1 MNLLT
6 HQTAK
11 FEGSVVIPSSKS
23 QSIRAL
29 MIATMACGE
38 SHLHHVLEAQD
49 TEDAIRICQSFGAVI
64 EKIEPACHEFCL
76 SVKSE
81 GVPFKNRGGG
91 VALTPG
97 AQKFFSGNSGI
108 TTLFSMPLFGLRENF
123 QNSAILDCG
132 EQMRKRPFQPLMKAL
147 RQLGLQI
154 EPDHFPL
161 QISGQL
167 NGGKIEIDGINSQ
180 YLSALLLA
188 APYTQKPVEIIV
200 KNLQERPYVEMTLQ
214 WLRRQQIQFEHL
226 GGPHGSPSSHSRH
239 DSTSAAFQVAA
250 SSGNPIMATSNT
262 DLSESFYIKSGQ
274 KYQPFEITIP
284 GDFSSA
290 SYFLA
295 AGALFEGSI
304 TLEGLDPDDPQGD
317 KKLIS
322 ILQEMGADITIRAHT
337 IVVRGG
343 RKLQGISIDAG
354 EIPDLVPTL
363 AVLGTQAEG
372 KTTIYNAAHARIK
385 ETDRLKSM
393 ATELKKMGAEIE
405 EKPDGLIIHKST
417 LYGSALHGYDDHRT
431 IMALTIAG
439 LLATGS
445 SAIDTAE
452 GIKKTFPQFP
462 DLIQKLGGQLTI
474 D

>member
-11 FEGSVVIPSSKS
+11 LEGSVVIPSSKS

-49 TEDAIRICQSFGAVI
+49 TEDAIRMCRSFGAVI
-64 EKIEPACHEFCL
+64 EKIEPACHGFCL
-76 SVKSE
+76 SVKSK
-81 GVPFKNRGGG
+81 GVPFKNREGG
-91 VALTPG
+91 VAVPATM
-97 AQKFFSGNSGI
+97 QDFFSGNSGL
-108 TTLFSMPLFGLRENF
+108 TTLFSLPLFGLRENF
-123 QNSAILDCG
+123 QEPAFLDCG

-147 RQLGLQI
+147 QELGLHI

-167 NGGKIEIDGINSQ
+167 KGGKVEIDGNNSQ

-188 APYTQKPVEIIV
+188 APYAKSPVEIMV

-214 WLRRQQIQFEHL
+214 WLRRQQIQFEHV
-226 GGPHGSPSSHSRH
+226 GGPHSTHSHSRH
-239 DSTSAAFQVAA
+239 DSTSATVQVTA
-250 SSGNPIMATSNT
+250 SAGNPITATSNT
-262 DLSESFYIKSGQ
+262 DLSESFYVKPGQ
-274 KYQPFEITIP
+274 KYQPFAMTIP

-295 AGALFEGSI
+295 AGALFYGTV

-322 ILQEMGADITIRAHT
+322 ILQEMGADITIRART
-337 IVVRGG
+337 IVIRGG
-343 RKLQGISIDAG
+343 RKLRGISIDAG

-385 ETDRLKSM
+385 ETDRLTSM

-405 EKPDGLIIHKST
+405 EKPDGLIIQKSQ
-417 LYGSALHGYDDHRT
+417 LYGCSLHGYDDHRT

-439 LLATGS
+439 LLAEGS
-445 SAIDTAE
+445 SDIDTAE
-452 GIKKTFPQFP
+452 GIKKTFPQFI
-462 DLIQKLGGQLTI
+462 DLMQKLGGQLTI